1 MQSPSLSAL
10 PHLDFQLPAAKLYQK
25 IRRTQRRQLQG
36 GKKWRWHKHNEVYVW
51 WLRWNMVEPTYEVW
65 IISWT

>member
-1 MQSPSLSAL
+1 MQSPTLSIL

-36 GKKWRWHKHNEVYVW
+36 GKKWRYNEYKEVCAW
-51 WLRWNMVEPTYEVW
+51 WGGIWWNQRTKFG
-65 IISWT
+65 

>member
-1 MQSPSLSAL
+1 MQSPTLSTL

-36 GKKWRWHKHNEVYVW
+36 GKKWRY
-51 WLRWNMVEPTYEVW
+51 
-65 IISWT
+65 